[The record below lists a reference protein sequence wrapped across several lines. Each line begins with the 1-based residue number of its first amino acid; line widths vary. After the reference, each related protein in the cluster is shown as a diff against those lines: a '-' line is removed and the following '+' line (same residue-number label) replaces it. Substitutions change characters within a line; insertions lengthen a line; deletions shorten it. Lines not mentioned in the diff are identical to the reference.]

1 MVHLESSSQE
11 SSSPVTSTDVSID
24 MLTSTALPMNLSGVL
39 KDSNTTLDRF
49 IAEAINGSGTTPAI
63 EEMKDDALES
73 VYAEIGKATKKVIQ
87 QRQPGLAD
95 AKVKEVI
102 TRFLSTI
109 RPVIKDL
116 LAALPLL

>member
-11 SSSPVTSTDVSID
+11 SSSLVTSTDVGID
-24 MLTSTALPMNLSGVL
+24 ILTNTALPVSISGVL

-49 IAEAINGSGTTPAI
+49 IAEAISGNGTSPVI

-73 VYAEIGKATKKVIQ
+73 VYAEIGKATKRVIQ
-87 QRQPGLAD
+87 QRQPELAD